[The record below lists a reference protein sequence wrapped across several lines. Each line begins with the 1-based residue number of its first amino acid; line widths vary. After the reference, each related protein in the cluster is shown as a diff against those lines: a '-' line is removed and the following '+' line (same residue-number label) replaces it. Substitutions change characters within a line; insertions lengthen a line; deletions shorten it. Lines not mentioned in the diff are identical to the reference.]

1 MGTVKTFAA
10 LLPAALLPALA
21 GCSVPLQMSG
31 SERAIAMYRE
41 SLGPRGSLSV
51 RHDEST
57 RRDAARHQTST
68 PDAAPRVLT
77 VEDAVVLAKKNSA
90 QLSAL
95 EAGAATAEAG
105 IAAANKH
112 TNPELRISQI
122 RLNQFVEGEPQIRT
136 AVRFSPDRPGDVDA
150 EVAEARAEQA
160 EAQAEARAEE
170 ITIEADVRW
179 LFDDVALID
188 AEIAAARAVAE
199 ARRAL
204 AAQMKNRLAAAE
216 ATSID
221 EAMAELAAVEAESDL
236 AEQQAHRREVLGELL
251 DRIGLEPGASVEVVG
266 EPPLAWPPPDLPS
279 EQALIE
285 EALRRRPEVAI
296 AAARIDAADARA
308 YAERARRFPWFSF
321 VELGYQFTPG
331 TPATPGTLTGL
342 AWTFQAGVELP
353 IFDTNRAG
361 AAAAGAAKTSSE
373 RALAGEVEQVAREVR
388 ARLREAEASRALVTE
403 FRTRAL
409 PAAAQAGTAS
419 KRALEGRNVDVV
431 EALSVDAQ
439 RVKVELRLLALVR
452 RYRTAVSE
460 LRRAV
465 GGHFPAAASRGAR

>member
-1 MGTVKTFAA
+1 MAALKRYAA

-21 GCSVPLQMSG
+21 GCSPPLHLSG

-41 SLGPRGSLSV
+41 SLGPRGALTVRRDESV
-51 RHDEST
+51 RRGTSARAAST
-57 RRDAARHQTST
+57 S
-68 PDAAPRVLT
+68 DAAPRVLT
-77 VEDAVVLAKKNSA
+77 VEDAVALAKKNSA
-90 QLSAL
+90 QLAAL
-95 EAGAATAEAG
+95 EASATTAEAEV
-105 IAAANKH
+105 AAADKH
-112 TNPELRISQI
+112 KNPELRITQM
-122 RLNQFVEGEPQIRT
+122 RLDQFVEGEPRIRT
-136 AVRFSPDRPGDVDA
+136 ALRFSPDRPGEVDA
-150 EVAEARAEQA
+150 DVAEARAAKAEAQA
-160 EAQAEARAEE
+160 EAQAEA

-188 AEIAAARAVAE
+188 AEIAAAHAIAE
-199 ARRAL
+199 ARRSL
-204 AAQMKNRLAAAE
+204 ASQMKTRVAAAE

-221 EAMAELAAVEAESDL
+221 ETLAELAAVEAESDL

-266 EPPLAWPPPDLPS
+266 EPPLAWPPPALPS

-296 AAARIDAADARA
+296 AGARIDAADARA

-331 TPATPGTLTGL
+331 TLPTPGTLTGL

-361 AAAAGAAKTSSE
+361 TAAAGAAKNSSQ
-373 RALAGEVEQVAREVR
+373 RALAAEVERVAREVR
-388 ARLREAEASRALVTE
+388 ARLREADASRELVTA
-403 FRTRAL
+403 FRSRAL
-409 PAAAQAGTAS
+409 PAAAQAGSAS
-419 KRALEGRNVDVV
+419 KRALEARNVDVI

-439 RVKVELRLLALVR
+439 RVKVELRLLALIR

-465 GGHFPAAASRGAR
+465 GGRLPASVSRSTP

>member
-1 MGTVKTFAA
+1 MGAVKRYAA
-10 LLPAALLPALA
+10 LLPAALLPVLA
-21 GCSVPLQMSG
+21 GCTAPLQASG

-41 SLGPRGSLSV
+41 SLGPRGALSF

-57 RRDAARHQTST
+57 RRESEGRTSSA
-68 PDAAPRVLT
+68 PDATPRVLT
-77 VEDAVVLAKKNSA
+77 VDDAIALAKKNSA
-90 QLSAL
+90 RLSAL
-95 EAGAATAEAG
+95 EAGASTAEAG
-105 IAAANKH
+105 VAAADRYK
-112 TNPELRISQI
+112 NPELRISQI
-122 RLNQFVEGEPQIRT
+122 QLDQFVAGEPQIRA
-136 AVRFSPDRPGDVDA
+136 AVRFSPDRPGEVDA
-150 EVAEARAEQA
+150 DVAEARAAHA
-160 EAQAEARAEE
+160 EAQAEARAEA
-170 ITIEADVRW
+170 IAIEADVRW

-199 ARRAL
+199 ARRNL
-204 AAQMKNRLAAAE
+204 AAQMKTRLAAAE

-236 AEQQAHRREVLGELL
+236 SEQEARRREVLGELL
-251 DRIGLEPGASVEVVG
+251 DRVGLEPGASVEVVG
-266 EPPLAWPPPDLPS
+266 EPPLAWPPPALPS
-279 EQALIE
+279 ERVLVE
-285 EALRRRPEVAI
+285 EALRQRPEVAI

-331 TPATPGTLTGL
+331 TPATPGTTTGL

-361 AAAAGAAKTSSE
+361 AAAAGAAKTSSQ
-373 RALAGEVEQVAREVR
+373 RALAGEVETVAREVR
-388 ARLREAEASRALVTE
+388 ARLREVEAASALVTA
-403 FRTRAL
+403 FRSRAFS
-409 PAAAQAGTAS
+409 ASAQAGAAS
-419 KRALEGRNVDVV
+419 KRALEGRNVDVI

-439 RVKVELRLLALVR
+439 RVKVELRLLGLVR

-465 GGHFPAAASRGAR
+465 GGRLPTAAPRAAK